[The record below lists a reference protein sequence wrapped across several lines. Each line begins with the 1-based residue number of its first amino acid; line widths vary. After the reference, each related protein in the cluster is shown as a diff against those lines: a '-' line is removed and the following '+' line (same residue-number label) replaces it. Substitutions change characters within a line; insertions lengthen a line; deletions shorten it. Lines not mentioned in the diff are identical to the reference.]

1 MRLSLAQKIRK
12 GEDQY
17 VLLSVVWRKIGK
29 VGREDGKGRR
39 KAEEAERGVRLT
51 AASGCGPRM
60 RNFIPI
66 LLTFHEVNFHANSS
80 SIFRV

>member
-1 MRLSLAQKIRK
+1 MSFSRLFC
-12 GEDQY
+12 
-17 VLLSVVWRKIGK
+17 
-29 VGREDGKGRR
+29 GRSERLEDGKGRR

-51 AASGCGPRM
+51 VASGCGPRM

-80 SIFRV
+80 SILSV